1 MSREYTRRLLDYVD
15 EGIINQVDL
24 IQSLL
29 MWMSESEVEEFYH
42 KYGYDE
48 LDEEEEDEMES
59 NDEDFEV

>member
-15 EGIINQVDL
+15 EGIINQFDL

-29 MWMSESEVEEFYH
+29 MWMSESEVEEFYK

-59 NDEDFEV
+59 DDEDIEV

>member
-1 MSREYTRRLLDYVD
+1 MSREYTRRLLNYVD
-15 EGIINQVDL
+15 EGMIDHVNL
-24 IQSLL
+24 IESLL

-59 NDEDFEV
+59 DDENIEI